1 MEQKEK
7 RMKKS
12 KESLRD
18 LKDTIK
24 FYKCILGVPE
34 GEERERDRQF
44 TLRNND
50 WKLSKFGEENQ
61 HAYSEVQW
69 TPMRTQRNWH

>member
-50 WKLSKFGEENQ
+50 
-61 HAYSEVQW
+61 
-69 TPMRTQRNWH
+69 

>member
-18 LKDTIK
+18 LKDTTK
-24 FYKCILGVPE
+24 FYKCILGVTE
-34 GEERERDRQF
+34 EERERDRQF

-50 WKLSKFGEENQ
+50 
-61 HAYSEVQW
+61 
-69 TPMRTQRNWH
+69 